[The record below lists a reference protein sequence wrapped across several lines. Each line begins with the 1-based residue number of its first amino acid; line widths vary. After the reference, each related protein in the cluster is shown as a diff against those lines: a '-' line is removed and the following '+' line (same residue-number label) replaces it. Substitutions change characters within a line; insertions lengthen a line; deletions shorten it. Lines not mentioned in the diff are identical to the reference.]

1 MIISAYKAVKG
12 VGKKITEDSYHV
24 DSENGIFIV
33 ADGMYGDGLGKTAS
47 QTAVQVIAPLLQT
60 VTYEFSLVGSYYED
74 AFILERIKE
83 AFERANEKVLELKAL
98 GTTVVLAYVLGD
110 KVFVAHAG
118 DSRAYLVREDNI
130 EQLTEDHSLIA
141 AAIEMGDITVEE
153 ARKSPHKDIL
163 TRALGRMN
171 HHPDIKAINWQEGDA
186 FFFTTDGITDVLNNT
201 EIKDTI
207 VSCNDMQVVCDR
219 LAEAAKSKE
228 AEDDITMIVFRM
240 G

>member
-1 MIISAYKAVKG
+1 MVR
-12 VGKKITEDSYHV
+12 
-24 DSENGIFIV
+24 
-33 ADGMYGDGLGKTAS
+33 DGS
-47 QTAVQVIAPLLQT
+47 
-60 VTYEFSLVGSYYED
+60 
-74 AFILERIKE
+74 
-83 AFERANEKVLELKAL
+83 
-98 GTTVVLAYVLGD
+98 
-110 KVFVAHAG
+110 
-118 DSRAYLVREDNI
+118 I
-130 EQLTEDHSLIA
+130 EQLTEDHSLVA
-141 AAIEMGDITVEE
+141 ASVKLGVITPDE
-153 ARKSPHKDIL
+153 ARKSRYKDIL

-186 FFFTTDGITDVLNNT
+186 FFFTTDGLTDVLNNT